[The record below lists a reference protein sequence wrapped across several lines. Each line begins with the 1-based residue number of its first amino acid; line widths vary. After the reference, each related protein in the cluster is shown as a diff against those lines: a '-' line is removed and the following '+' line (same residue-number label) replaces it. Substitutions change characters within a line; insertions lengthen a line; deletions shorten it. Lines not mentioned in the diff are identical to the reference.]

1 MSSFVSNVVSP
12 TELTSTQLDVVVGV
26 AVRAYDA
33 SRLWACDFQY
43 NRVIYGPFFE
53 AVTRALLLEGKIW
66 PEVLNGRI
74 VGVLEVFGPGKF
86 LWATKRSTPWDSMM
100 PLLACRRKQK
110 IGGRTFMDR
119 RSGKNLWMEHWEKL
133 QVLYFKGK
141 LEGWMTPLL
150 AVDPPYQQHGIAT
163 ATFKR
168 MTGQSHVGDIKYLNQ
183 RTKLPKLRLT
193 TDLFFLT
200 LARIMVTDSTS
211 SENFEEI
218 Q

>member
-33 SRLWACDFQY
+33 SITGLFM
-43 NRVIYGPFFE
+43 VLFFE

-133 QVLYFKGK
+133 QVLYCK

-163 ATFKR
+163 ATFKG

-183 RTKLPKLRLT
+183 RTKLSKLRLT
-193 TDLFFLT
+193 TDLFFFDFGKNYGHGLDIVRE
-200 LARIMVTDSTS
+200 L
-211 SENFEEI
+211 
-218 Q
+218 